1 MINID
6 NLTLIFRMTRNSPA
20 HVLNWVSQCVSFAMH
35 ETAGSQETR
44 HETFVNGEV
53 RYTTIY
59 LMDSRYSFATREWGQ
74 SVSLE
79 SEGAM
84 SINAEFFTH
93 LDEWT
98 DYDNKIMAE
107 LPWEKA
113 LEYAHNALREW
124 IGIAGASVQ
133 KVGELETQS
142 AAYLN
147 RLREVLVTGQRP
159 SVDQIQ
165 WRSDNL
171 NSHGTAREMRWIILG
186 SMADAL
192 FDQGLPAEQLQEC
205 IRTIIKRAA
214 YDEMAEDGNQ
224 FARLAFQDAVTGL
237 PNRLATERYVETLLE
252 HGKSFVVFYLDMDG
266 FKMVNDT
273 YGHAA
278 GDQVLRAVA
287 DRWKNLLRRTDWI
300 GRWGGDEFLMVI
312 PHTLSSDAILRFA
325 VRIRQTSEDAITL
338 GRFGGVNVSVSCG
351 YACFPEE
358 GDSWEK
364 VLDCADRRLYRAKL
378 SGLSAV
384 PDIGD
389 FGDWRQRIEEALKE
403 SRIEVHYQPI
413 VRSKGA
419 TAEQWEALARYRD
432 TDGQLRLPTE
442 FLASLAPDAVA
453 MLDRAVMRQVFLD
466 VTRWKQKGRRVRV
479 SINIDPWDLL
489 SEGWADQLA
498 ALHEEF
504 TEVHPEDISFEIR
517 ESLTPFGIRRVVE
530 SLVYLSRSGYQVALD
545 DFGSGMSSLNRLQ
558 ELPISTIKIDAS
570 LIKNWEE
577 DQGRILIQSVIG
589 LSGPMGFRVVA
600 EGIENSSQ
608 RDALASW
615 GCDTGQGWFYGAAM
629 PADDVL
635 TWAGVPAGEVAEDS
649 KTNVSP
655 GDDA

>member
-1 MINID
+1 
-6 NLTLIFRMTRNSPA
+6 
-20 HVLNWVSQCVSFAMH
+20 
-35 ETAGSQETR
+35 
-44 HETFVNGEV
+44 
-53 RYTTIY
+53 
-59 LMDSRYSFATREWGQ
+59 MDSWASLAIREWGL

-79 SEGAM
+79 SEGATPV
-84 SINAEFFTH
+84 NAEFFAQ

-98 DYDNKIMAE
+98 EYDNKIMAK
-107 LPWEKA
+107 LPWERA
-113 LEYAHNALREW
+113 LEYLHHALKEW
-124 IGIAGASVQ
+124 SGIPGASV
-133 KVGELETQS
+133 KNVDELEVQ
-142 AAYLN
+142 AVAYLN
-147 RLREVLVTGQRP
+147 RMREGPATCQSS

-165 WRSDNL
+165 WRSDNF
-171 NSHGTAREMRWIILG
+171 NSHGTTREMRWIILD
-186 SMADAL
+186 SMVHAL
-192 FDQGLPAEQLQEC
+192 FDQGFPAEQLQEC
-205 IRTIIKRAA
+205 IRTIIKRTA
-214 YDEMAEDGNQ
+214 YDEMIEDGNQ

-237 PNRLATERYVETLLE
+237 PNRLATQRYVENLLE

-266 FKMVNDT
+266 FKIVNDS

-287 DRWKNLLRRTDWI
+287 DRWKNLLRRTDWL

-312 PHTLSSDAILRFA
+312 PQTLSPDAILRFA

-338 GRFGGVNVSVSCG
+338 GSFGGVNVSASCG

-358 GDSWEK
+358 GDSLET
-364 VLDCADRRLYRAKL
+364 VLDRADRRLYRAKL
-378 SGLSAV
+378 SGLSAI

-389 FGDWRQRIEEALKE
+389 FGDWRQRIEEGLKE
-403 SRIEVHYQPI
+403 SRIEVYYQPI
-413 VRSKGA
+413 VHSKGT

-453 MLDRAVMRQVFLD
+453 MLDRAVMRQVFVD
-466 VTRWKQKGRRVRV
+466 VAAWKQKGRRVRV

-489 SEGWADQLA
+489 SEGWTDQLA

-545 DFGSGMSSLNRLQ
+545 DFGSGVSSLNRLQ

-600 EGIENSSQ
+600 EGIENASQ

-629 PADDVL
+629 PAADVL
-635 TWAGVPAGEVAEDS
+635 AWTGIPVVEMAEDP
-649 KTNVSP
+649 KTQNSP
-655 GDDA
+655 PDDS